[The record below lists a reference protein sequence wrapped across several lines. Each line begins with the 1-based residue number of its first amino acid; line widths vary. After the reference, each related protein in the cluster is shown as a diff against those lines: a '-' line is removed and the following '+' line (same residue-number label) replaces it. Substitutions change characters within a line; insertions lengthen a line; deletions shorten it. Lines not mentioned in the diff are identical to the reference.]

1 MTVKVVPASCEVIHL
16 NDEPIQI
23 AIDRAECIGSGQC
36 VVVAP
41 RAFVLDNA
49 MKAAVLDPSAESLDA
64 ILEAAEICPTQAI
77 YVSQGKD
84 ALFP

>member
-1 MTVKVVPASCEVIHL
+1 MSQIDE
-16 NDEPIQI
+16 EPIQI

-36 VVVAP
+36 AIVAP
-41 RAFVLDNA
+41 RAFRLDDA
-49 MKAAVLDPSAESLDA
+49 MKAVVIDPAAESLDA

-84 ALFP
+84 SLFP